1 MVQRVH
7 YLPVGIKTLW
17 FWPVF
22 RIVMESIDWNDQ
34 GTALGKRITF
44 DSHCF
49 PNFSRES
56 KIKQTFKVQQ
66 PFERQTLI
74 EVLSL
79 NSTYHSLLKKKLL
92 SMWSTTLFVAEKHLL
107 KKIRKKITLRETYL
121 GVKDF

>member
-1 MVQRVH
+1 
-7 YLPVGIKTLW
+7 
-17 FWPVF
+17 
-22 RIVMESIDWNDQ
+22 MESIDWNDQ

-79 NSTYHSLLKKKLL
+79 SSNYHSLLKKIAF
-92 SMWSTTLFVAEKHLL
+92 FVEHYIICCWKAFI
-107 KKIRKKITLRETYL
+107 KKDKKKITLRVTYL

>member
-1 MVQRVH
+1 
-7 YLPVGIKTLW
+7 
-17 FWPVF
+17 
-22 RIVMESIDWNDQ
+22 MESIDWNDQ
-34 GTALGKRITF
+34 GTALGKRITV

-79 NSTYHSLLKKKLL
+79 SSDYHSLLKKIALYVENYIICCWKAFIKKDKKKLR
-92 SMWSTTLFVAEKHLL
+92 V
-107 KKIRKKITLRETYL
+107 TYL

>member
-1 MVQRVH
+1 MVRRVH

-34 GTALGKRITF
+34 GTALGKRITV

-79 NSTYHSLLKKKLL
+79 SSDYHSLLKKKLI
-92 SMWSTTLFVAEKHLL
+92 SMWSITLFVAEKHLL
-107 KKIRKKITLRETYL
+107 KKIRKKLP
-121 GVKDF
+121 

>member
-79 NSTYHSLLKKKLL
+79 SSDYHSLLKKKIAFYVEHYIICC
-92 SMWSTTLFVAEKHLL
+92 WKAFI
-107 KKIRKKITLRETYL
+107 KKDKKKITLRETYL

>member
-1 MVQRVH
+1 
-7 YLPVGIKTLW
+7 
-17 FWPVF
+17 
-22 RIVMESIDWNDQ
+22 MESIDWNDQ
-34 GTALGKRITF
+34 WTALRKRITF

-79 NSTYHSLLKKKLL
+79 SSDYHSLLKKIAFYVENYIICCWKAFIKKDKKKLR
-92 SMWSTTLFVAEKHLL
+92 V
-107 KKIRKKITLRETYL
+107 TYL